1 MFGFTL
7 TEEQLALRSLAR
19 EFVKKEIQPTIK
31 EREAIVDPKERMPW
45 DIVEKLSKLGIRTLH
60 LKTEYGGG
68 GADCLTM
75 CMMGEEIAVGDLG
88 IAVICDQTWK
98 LSGFFNEAMN
108 DEQRARFLPDFVNDH
123 RFLLAVATTEP
134 DTDKGY
140 RYAEPTNVMGTG
152 SRTNAKRDGNGGW
165 LINGTKHYISTGSD
179 AKLYFLAARTDPTKG
194 GPLQGVTYFIVPRP
208 IEGFTI
214 GRIEDKIGQ
223 RLINNAE
230 LVFQNCR
237 IPDENILIG
246 EGCAAEAR
254 RSFLQ
259 ASNVEA
265 GATALGA
272 GRAAYEAALEWAK
285 TRVQGCKPII
295 QHEAMGMMI
304 ADMALN
310 LEAARNMLWKAAWS
324 VDHPAEMQQYL
335 VDYKCFD
342 PAFDIKIQNPLT
354 SLAKVFASEAAVKVA
369 IQAMEIF
376 GGYGIMRDGPV
387 EKCVR
392 DALTFLHSDGTN
404 QVHRLRAAQLI
415 GGEVLNY

>member
-1 MFGFTL
+1 MFDFTL

-19 EFVKKEIQPTIK
+19 EFVKKEIKPTIK
-31 EREAIVDPKERMPW
+31 EREAIADPRERMPW

-60 LKTEYGGG
+60 LKKEYGGG
-68 GADCLTM
+68 GADCLTI
-75 CMMGEEIAVGDLG
+75 CMMGEELAVGDLG

-98 LSGFFNEAMN
+98 LSAFFNEAMN
-108 DEQRARFLPDFVNDH
+108 DEQRERFVPDFVNDH
-123 RFLLAVATTEP
+123 RFLLAIGSTEP

-152 SRTNAKRDGNGGW
+152 PRTNAKRDGKDW
-165 LINGTKHYISTGSD
+165 VINGTKHYISTGSD
-179 AKLYFLAARTDPTKG
+179 AKLYFVAVRTDPSKG
-194 GPLQGVTYFIVPRP
+194 GALPGVSFFIIPRP

-230 LVFQNCR
+230 LVFQDCR
-237 IPDENILIG
+237 VPDANILIG
-246 EGCAAEAR
+246 EGRAAEVR
-254 RSFLQ
+254 RIF
-259 ASNVEA
+259 AAGSNVEA
-265 GATALGA
+265 GATALGC

-295 QHEAMGMMI
+295 EHEAIGMMM
-304 ADMALN
+304 ADMAMN
-310 LEAARNMLWKAAWS
+310 LEVARNMLWKAAWS
-324 VDHPAEMQQYL
+324 VDHPEKMEQYL
-335 VDYKCFD
+335 VDYKTLD
-342 PAFDIKIQNPLT
+342 PAFDLKKNNPLT
-354 SLAKVFASEAAVKVA
+354 SLAKVFASETAVKVA

-376 GGYGIMRDGPV
+376 GGFGIMRDGPV

-404 QVHRLRAAQLI
+404 QIHRMRAAQLI
-415 GGEVLNY
+415 AGQSLNY